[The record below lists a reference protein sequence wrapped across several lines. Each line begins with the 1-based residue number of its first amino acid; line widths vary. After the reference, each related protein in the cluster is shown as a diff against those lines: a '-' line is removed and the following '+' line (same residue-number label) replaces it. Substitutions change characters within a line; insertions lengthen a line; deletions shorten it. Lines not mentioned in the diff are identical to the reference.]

1 MPTIIK
7 DTEDIVIILF
17 WVSTLMSVLIP
28 LARVKDK
35 NINQRAV
42 AIKKYKDMDSSSL
55 SVNSSIT
62 PPNKAAKTKAFTFKT
77 LTVTPPKKL
86 FKAETGVRLVGF
98 SLEISVLLLIR
109 PINLYI
115 PGSTHQGTR

>member
-17 WVSTLMSVLIP
+17 CVSTLISVLIP
-28 LARVKDK
+28 FARVKDK
-35 NINQRAV
+35 NINQSAV
-42 AIKKYKDMDSSSL
+42 AIKKYKDMDNSSL

-62 PPNKAAKTKAFTFKT
+62 PPNKAAKKTKAFTFKT
-77 LTVTPPKKL
+77 LIVTPPKKL

-98 SLEISVLLLIR
+98 SSETSVLLLTR
-109 PINLYI
+109 PINPIY
-115 PGSTHQGTR
+115 TR

>member
-1 MPTIIK
+1 
-7 DTEDIVIILF
+7 
-17 WVSTLMSVLIP
+17 MSVLIP

-62 PPNKAAKTKAFTFKT
+62 PPNKAAKKTKAFTFKT

-86 FKAETGVRLVGF
+86 FKAETGVRLVRFHCPNIFAF
-98 SLEISVLLLIR
+98 SANKA
-109 PINLYI
+109 INLYI
-115 PGSTHQGTR
+115 PGSTHQGPDNQV

>member
-17 WVSTLMSVLIP
+17 CVSTLISVLIP

-35 NINQRAV
+35 NINQSAV

-62 PPNKAAKTKAFTFKT
+62 PPNKAAKKTKAFTFKT
-77 LTVTPPKKL
+77 LTVTPPTKL
-86 FKAETGVRLVGF
+86 LKAEIGVRLVGF
-98 SLEISVLLLIR
+98 SLEISVLLLTR
-109 PINLYI
+109 PINPIY
-115 PGSTHQGTR
+115 TR

>member
-1 MPTIIK
+1 MPTINK

-17 WVSTLMSVLIP
+17 WVSTLISVLIP
-28 LARVKDK
+28 LASVKDK
-35 NINQRAV
+35 NINQSAV

-62 PPNKAAKTKAFTFKT
+62 PPNKAAKKTKAFTFKT

-86 FKAETGVRLVGF
+86 LKAETGVRLVGF

-109 PINLYI
+109 PINPIY
-115 PGSTHQGTR
+115 TR

>member
-7 DTEDIVIILF
+7 DTEDIFIILF
-17 WVSTLMSVLIP
+17 WVSTLISVLIP

-42 AIKKYKDMDSSSL
+42 AIKKYKDIDSSSL

-62 PPNKAAKTKAFTFKT
+62 PPNKAAKKTKAFTFNT
-77 LTVTPPKKL
+77 FTVTPPKKL

-98 SLEISVLLLIR
+98 SSETSVLLLIR
-109 PINLYI
+109 PIKPIY
-115 PGSTHQGTR
+115 TR